1 MYENILHKPLRL
13 RTNISAS
20 ARNILEGVSLLCSMS
35 QIKEDF
41 QSVLCTLESLF
52 MFFFCFVHECKTSQN
67 VNITQL
73 LHEVNSKFHVN
84 RHYGY
89 EAYASFFLVSIDETE
104 LRSCKNQ

>member
-52 MFFFCFVHECKTSQN
+52 MFFFVLFCFVQN